1 MVLKTRLPNLDGL
14 SPEIAKEYK
23 KLDDESFMLDTETV
37 EGWALDDVATL
48 KTKLEEAVDA
58 KARGE
63 EKFKRFNHPDTGDGL
78 DPDEAWTA
86 IGKVKEMTN
95 WTPQEKVAEKLKV
108 TEENLRAEYDQ
119 KLSVSEARVK
129 KLSSAVSLQTV
140 RSVATDAIAKLKGNV
155 KLLMPVVEAVAEVV
169 EDAEGNFTARI
180 KDGKGG
186 HKVSMRTGETGKMG
200 IEEYVTDVLHKDPDY
215 SKGFEG
221 AGPRGSDSSND
232 RSGGGRD
239 APVGSV
245 RDNDPQGLSDNIE
258 DIAAG
263 KVGVAMGD

>member
-23 KLDDESFMLDTETV
+23 KLDDDSFMLDTETV
-37 EGWALDDVATL
+37 DGWALDDVATL

-58 KARGE
+58 KGRGE

-78 DPDEAWTA
+78 DPDEAWKA
-86 IGKVKEMTN
+86 IGLVKEMTN

-108 TEENLRAEYDQ
+108 TEENLRAEYEQ
-119 KLSVSEARVK
+119 KLSVSETKVK
-129 KLSSAVSLQTV
+129 KLTSAVSIQTI
-140 RSVATDAIAKLKGNV
+140 RSVASDAILKLKGNV

-169 EDAEGNFTARI
+169 EDTEGNFTARI

-186 HKVSMRTGETGKMG
+186 HLITMRTGEMGKMG
-200 IEEYVTDVLHKDPDY
+200 IEEYVTDVLHKDLDY

-221 AGPRGSDSSND
+221 AGQRGSQSSNN
-232 RSGGGRD
+232 RSGGGSD

-245 RDNDPQGLSDNIE
+245 RDNDAQGLSDNID
-258 DIAAG
+258 DIASG
-263 KVGVAMGD
+263 KVGVKMGQ